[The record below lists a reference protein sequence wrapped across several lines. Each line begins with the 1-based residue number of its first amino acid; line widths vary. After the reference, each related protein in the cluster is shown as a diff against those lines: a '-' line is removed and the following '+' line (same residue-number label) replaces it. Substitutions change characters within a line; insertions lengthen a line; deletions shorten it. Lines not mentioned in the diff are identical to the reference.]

1 MKNMNKI
8 NFIAAIRHIGW
19 VTYQIAAD
27 QEYNEEINDDQL
39 ESLLDGVEYQL
50 NYPDK
55 TPEENHENWLEM
67 KYDQGWEYGP
77 VKDFDKKTHPD
88 LVPYDDLPEI
98 EKRKDLADMTS
109 HRMALALWDSL
120 VVK

>member
-1 MKNMNKI
+1 MNKI

-39 ESLLDGVEYQL
+39 ESLLDGVEFQL

-88 LVPYDDLPEI
+88 IVPYDDLPEI
-98 EKRKDLADMTS
+98 EKRKDLADMAS

>member
-1 MKNMNKI
+1 
-8 NFIAAIRHIGW
+8 
-19 VTYQIAAD
+19 
-27 QEYNEEINDDQL
+27 
-39 ESLLDGVEYQL
+39 
-50 NYPDK
+50 
-55 TPEENHENWLEM
+55 
-67 KYDQGWEYGP
+67 